1 MVVKAPIGYEF
12 WAACGSKEAAQKT
25 AKARSKVTG
34 KKAKVK
40 KLGYRNYGV
49 FDSKYGGTR
58 R

>member
-1 MVVKAPIGYEF
+1 MKAPIGYEF